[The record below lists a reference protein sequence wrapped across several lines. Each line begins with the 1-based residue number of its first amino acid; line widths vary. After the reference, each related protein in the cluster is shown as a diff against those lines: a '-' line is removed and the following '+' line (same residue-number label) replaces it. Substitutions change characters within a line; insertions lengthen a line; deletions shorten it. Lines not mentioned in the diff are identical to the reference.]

1 MPLTSPSP
9 LVHSYA
15 VDFLVAER
23 RVGKRRQ
30 YRVRWVGYGVADDTW
45 EDARSVLT
53 PVLIEN
59 FERVRDCGGL
69 AAAVRE
75 QAHRLRLSSAHLA
88 TRAGV
93 EASEWLARE
102 GVIEA
107 TELPAAFELTSE
119 SVSDACGIPD
129 GVERA
134 LREWLE
140 TSWTRDRVAAE
151 ALPPGWTEEERVT
164 CTDRTYYVYHGPE
177 GERAS
182 SRSAAWRIA
191 TEVPDAMEDPTSAA
205 IAELASSLEAWGGS
219 RALTQSIT
227 QHWTAVAYMRPDNG
241 RPYHIFVSPDGK
253 RLRSRTAVAK
263 HLGLSTHSTAPPSG
277 SAASAGAAPATGR
290 PLPSSTWVECD
301 RCKKWRRLPFASAR
315 QVLPRVWLCEM
326 NPDPLHDACEYEE
339 EREEDPA
346 EEDLAADA
354 ERSDDDDEAAG
365 GGVLG
370 ASPEETSPPNV
381 SHAGGDAHG
390 ARKRPRE
397 DETRG
402 RHTPP
407 AGCYPPAVCASQYAR
422 PRPCC
427 PPLTAPDRPRPP
439 PTAPSGLEWP
449 RVALDC
455 HLPSLLDAPP
465 RVNSEHP
472 RRPSR
477 PGRYAEEHCMHS
489 LDGST
494 WRVEM
499 SISQSQCWTHHWVYV
514 DPTVTEGV
522 GPTSR
527 RPAYA
532 ELPPP
537 LPPAARGDCRYCGRS
552 FALRGNGL
560 KQHETQCAAREQDGR
575 AAASYLAEHTQ
586 LVRRIEHHMSSYHL
600 NMSQLASQL
609 GLSSSATLSA
619 WLGRTRD
626 RMNPQALLRIDVLA
640 AKLLQGCEPH
650 ADATTPPL
658 VELPPPATEA
668 GTVGDVSDALELP
681 PSREPLVTGP
691 PPFTGSPPA
700 EMDTSPSERPPPAS
714 AEAAATALLAPTPPE
729 ASGMDT
735 SPSAATESAAIT
747 AEQHDTHDG
756 ADAPGGRGDLSGS
769 RAGYWGC
776 GGVESDEDDD
786 EVLLVDAFD
795 FDDDEPAAAAP
806 PLADAAA
813 PPVAMPLQLSMAP
826 AAAAAAAA
834 ATTTAVSS
842 ATAATSATAP
852 AAATAPAT
860 ATAATAPAAAKS
872 ERGKCQYCGR
882 SYALRGNGLKQHE
895 AQCHSRPGH
904 FAPPLPKV
912 NVLSA
917 YSKPCSTCGLSWS
930 CGPCVA
936 TASCPR
942 CSPIA
947 RCSTCRSIR
956 SKVMREGLP
965 EGDQPSAASAASAFA
980 SAAASASSAAPYP
993 PPTALCL
1000 GLLTTDGGVRVQ
1012 ARLEARRALPPP
1024 APPPPPSP
1032 RPPPPPLRTSSAEV
1046 ADLSGSR
1053 AQRKRQRPEFYSGDA
1068 PSALAR
1074 SLARPDVH
1082 DGAAAA
1088 GRVPRTVDNR
1098 AAPSEGSD
1106 DHEPTE
1112 EEMRAEVMPVA
1123 TKWQTVRSPP
1133 APPPRCACGEAC
1145 VWLRSRWFCAREAD
1159 GCAFESE
1166 VRSAPPG
1173 PALSPLAPRL
1183 SRPPRPSPS
1192 RPPTPTPLRDTRPA
1206 PSPPFPP
1213 SRCHRSRRLSRRS
1226 ARATRPR
1233 RASGS
1238 WAVGGAPATRT
1249 PDAA

>member
-449 RVALDC
+449 RVALNC
-455 HLPSLLDAPP
+455 HLPSLLDAPSSELCPTLSTLDAPLDPAGTLRSTACTASTAP
-465 RVNSEHP
+465 RGASRCRYRRASAGPTTGSMSTQRSP
-472 RRPSR
+472 RASGRHRAGGSRRSCRPSCR
-477 PGRYAEEHCMHS
+477 RRY
-489 LDGST
+489 
-494 WRVEM
+494 
-499 SISQSQCWTHHWVYV
+499 
-514 DPTVTEGV
+514 
-522 GPTSR
+522 R
-527 RPAYA
+527 R
-532 ELPPP
+532 
-537 LPPAARGDCRYCGRS
+537 RY
-552 FALRGNGL
+552 
-560 KQHETQCAAREQDGR
+560 
-575 AAASYLAEHTQ
+575 
-586 LVRRIEHHMSSYHL
+586 RR
-600 NMSQLASQL
+600 
-609 GLSSSATLSA
+609 
-619 WLGRTRD
+619 
-626 RMNPQALLRIDVLA
+626 
-640 AKLLQGCEPH
+640 
-650 ADATTPPL
+650 
-658 VELPPPATEA
+658 
-668 GTVGDVSDALELP
+668 
-681 PSREPLVTGP
+681 
-691 PPFTGSPPA
+691 PPA
-700 EMDTSPSERPPPAS
+700 ETAGTAGAAS
-714 AEAAATALLAPTPPE
+714 RYAATA
-729 ASGMDT
+729 
-735 SPSAATESAAIT
+735 
-747 AEQHDTHDG
+747 
-756 ADAPGGRGDLSGS
+756 
-769 RAGYWGC
+769 
-776 GGVESDEDDD
+776 
-786 EVLLVDAFD
+786 
-795 FDDDEPAAAAP
+795 
-806 PLADAAA
+806 
-813 PPVAMPLQLSMAP
+813 
-826 AAAAAAAA
+826 
-834 ATTTAVSS
+834 SS
-842 ATAATSATAP
+842 
-852 AAATAPAT
+852 
-860 ATAATAPAAAKS
+860 
-872 ERGKCQYCGR
+872 
-882 SYALRGNGLKQHE
+882 
-895 AQCHSRPGH
+895 
-904 FAPPLPKV
+904 
-912 NVLSA
+912 
-917 YSKPCSTCGLSWS
+917 ST
-930 CGPCVA
+930 
-936 TASCPR
+936 
-942 CSPIA
+942 
-947 RCSTCRSIR
+947 
-956 SKVMREGLP
+956 
-965 EGDQPSAASAASAFA
+965 
-980 SAAASASSAAPYP
+980 
-993 PPTALCL
+993 
-1000 GLLTTDGGVRVQ
+1000 
-1012 ARLEARRALPPP
+1012 RL
-1024 APPPPPSP
+1024 
-1032 RPPPPPLRTSSAEV
+1032 
-1046 ADLSGSR
+1046 
-1053 AQRKRQRPEFYSGDA
+1053 
-1068 PSALAR
+1068 
-1074 SLARPDVH
+1074 
-1082 DGAAAA
+1082 
-1088 GRVPRTVDNR
+1088 N
-1098 AAPSEGSD
+1098 
-1106 DHEPTE
+1106 
-1112 EEMRAEVMPVA
+1112 
-1123 TKWQTVRSPP
+1123 
-1133 APPPRCACGEAC
+1133 
-1145 VWLRSRWFCAREAD
+1145 
-1159 GCAFESE
+1159 
-1166 VRSAPPG
+1166 
-1173 PALSPLAPRL
+1173 APRE
-1183 SRPPRPSPS
+1183 SKTAGPPHRTWRS
-1192 RPPTPTPLRDTRPA
+1192 TR
-1206 PSPPFPP
+1206 S
-1213 SRCHRSRRLSRRS
+1213 SCD
-1226 ARATRPR
+1226 
-1233 RASGS
+1233 GS
-1238 WAVGGAPATRT
+1238 SII
-1249 PDAA
+1249 